1 MLPTTYTL
9 PSSFFTLMDRI
20 QVGYVDAAVL
30 VHILYTF
37 HYYLEAR
44 NAGYLPN
51 MAIIII
57 MIDTPEGP
65 YGQIQMATPPHV
77 RVPIG
82 LSSGF

>member
-1 MLPTTYTL
+1 MH
-9 PSSFFTLMDRI
+9 RI
-20 QVGYVDAAVL
+20 QFGYVDTAVL
-30 VHILYTF
+30 VLYTF
-37 HYYLEAR
+37 RYYLEAR
-44 NAGYLPN
+44 NAGHLPN
-51 MAIIII
+51 MVIIIIII